1 MGIIGGGILGLAL
14 AELIQNQ
21 GHRVTVLEAAPDLG
35 GLASAW
41 KLGDI
46 TWDRFYHVI
55 LLSDLHTRSLVESL
69 RLNDDFHAVETK
81 TGFYTNGKLF
91 SMSNSWEFLKFPP
104 LGLLSKLRLGLTI
117 FHASRV
123 KDWKALEQIPV
134 EQWLRKWSGNKTTEK
149 IWLPLLRAKL
159 GESYRQAS
167 AAFIW
172 ATIARMYAARRSGLK
187 KEMFGYVRGGY
198 QHIIERFAEQLRT
211 HEVSI
216 YTGTPVKCIGSD
228 EGGPIVQLA
237 TGDDMRFDRVI
248 CTAVPPIAAKLM
260 PGLTALEQDR
270 LLEIPYQGIVCA
282 SLLLKQPLDRFYV
295 TNITEPDIP
304 FTAVIETSALV
315 DRKEFNGNCL
325 VYLPK
330 YVAPNDPLF
339 DESDDS
345 IRARFLSALKRM
357 YPHFQEEDVLAF
369 RVARVKYVFAI
380 PTIGYSE
387 RVPSYQTSM
396 PGVYMVNSSQIVNGT
411 LNVNETLHLAE
422 NAFAEIMNPR
432 IAK

>member
-1 MGIIGGGILGLAL
+1 
-14 AELIQNQ
+14 
-21 GHRVTVLEAAPDLG
+21 
-35 GLASAW
+35 
-41 KLGDI
+41 
-46 TWDRFYHVI
+46 
-55 LLSDLHTRSLVESL
+55 
-69 RLNDDFHAVETK
+69 
-81 TGFYTNGKLF
+81 
-91 SMSNSWEFLKFPP
+91 
-104 LGLLSKLRLGLTI
+104 
-117 FHASRV
+117 
-123 KDWKALEQIPV
+123 
-134 EQWLRKWSGNKTTEK
+134 
-149 IWLPLLRAKL
+149 
-159 GESYRQAS
+159 
-167 AAFIW
+167 
-172 ATIARMYAARRSGLK
+172 
-187 KEMFGYVRGGY
+187 
-198 QHIIERFAEQLRT
+198 
-211 HEVSI
+211 VSI

-357 YPHFQEEDVLAF
+357 YPHFQEDDVLAF
-369 RVARVKYVFAI
+369 RVARVKHVFAI